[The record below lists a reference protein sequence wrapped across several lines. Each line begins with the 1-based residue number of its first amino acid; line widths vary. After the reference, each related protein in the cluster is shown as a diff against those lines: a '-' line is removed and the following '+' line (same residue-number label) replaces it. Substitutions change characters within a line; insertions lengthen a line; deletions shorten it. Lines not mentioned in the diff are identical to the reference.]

1 MNDWTSGYVA
11 DIEYTYG
18 YYAELNP
25 LRSRLALL
33 KSGIACPE
41 YGTACELG
49 FGQGLATNV
58 HASASNCDWY
68 GTDFN
73 PSQAGFAQE
82 LAQVSGNSAQLFDQS
97 FEDFCSRSDL
107 PDFDFIGIHGIWSWI
122 SVENRNIIVD
132 FIKRK
137 LKVGGVVFI
146 SYNTFPGWA
155 NFAPVRKLMTQHAEV
170 IGSEGSGI
178 VNRIEGALEFA
189 DELLKTNPQ
198 YLAANPVIT
207 ERLSKLKT
215 QDRHYLAH
223 EYFNRDWNPMH
234 FSDMAEALESAKVD
248 YACSANYLLHLDAL
262 NFTDEQMKFLN
273 DIPDAMLQ
281 QSVRDFMHN
290 TQFRQDYWVKGPRK
304 IPNLDQLQM
313 IREEKVMLSVFKSE
327 ISLKFDCIRGEA
339 NLNKGIYE
347 ALLEVLGD
355 YEIHTIGEIT
365 DRTAA
370 KGLSL
375 AQVLECILTLAHRNQ
390 VVSVVKGPV
399 AESTIESC
407 NKLNAYL
414 MNLSRSS
421 SVQSHLASPVIAGGV
436 NISRIEQLF
445 ISAYIRGQKS
455 AEGMAAF
462 VWEILNS
469 QDQKL
474 VKEGKALQT
483 DKENVQRLREVG
495 YDFLQKRLKILQ
507 NLMIMP
513 KD

>member
-11 DIEYTYG
+11 DIEYTFG

-33 KSGIACPE
+33 KSGIPCPE

-49 FGQGLATNV
+49 FGQGLSTNI

-73 PSQAGFAQE
+73 PAQAGFAQE
-82 LAQVSGNSAQLFDQS
+82 LAKASGTSAQLFDQS
-97 FEDFCSRSDL
+97 FEDFCSRDDL

-122 SVENRNIIVD
+122 SAENRSVIVD

-155 NFAPVRKLMTQHAEV
+155 NFAPVRKLMTQHADV
-170 IGSEGSGI
+170 IGSEGTGI

-189 DELLKTNPQ
+189 DSLLKTNPH
-198 YLAANPVIT
+198 YLVANPQIS
-207 ERLSKLKT
+207 ERLEKLKT

-248 YACSANYLLHLDAL
+248 YACSANYLLHLDSI
-262 NFTDEQMKFLN
+262 NFTEDQTKFLN
-273 DIPDAMLQ
+273 EIPDAMMQ
-281 QSVRDFMHN
+281 QSVRDFIHN
-290 TQFRQDYWVKGPRK
+290 TQFRQDYWVKGARK
-304 IPNLDQLQM
+304 IPGLDQLEL
-313 IREEKVMLSVFKSE
+313 IRAEKVILTAFRE
-327 ISLKFDCIRGEA
+327 DISLKFDCIRGEA
-339 NLNKGIYE
+339 NLNEDIYNI
-347 ALLEVLGD
+347 LLGFMSD
-355 YEIHTIGEIT
+355 YEIHTIGEIA
-365 DRTAA
+365 DFTAD
-370 KGLSL
+370 KGLQVG
-375 AQVLECILTLAHRNQ
+375 QVLECLITLAHRQQ
-390 VVSVVKGPV
+390 VLSVKKSVVD
-399 AESTIESC
+399 ESSIDSC
-407 NKLNAYL
+407 AKLNAYL
-414 MNLSRSS
+414 MNLSRSN
-421 SVQSHLASPVIAGGV
+421 SVQAHLASPVIGGGFGV
-436 NISRIEQLF
+436 SRIEQLF
-445 ISAYIRGQKS
+445 ILAYSNGQKS

-462 VWEILNS
+462 AWDILNS
-469 QDQKL
+469 QNQKL
-474 VKEGKALQT
+474 VKEGKTLQT
-483 DKENVQRLREVG
+483 DKENIQRLREVG
-495 YDFLQKRLKILQ
+495 YEFLEKRLKILQ